1 MPCILPFMGSIA
13 CKFGGTSV
21 ATSDQI
27 RKIASIVEAN
37 AERKFII
44 VSAPGKRSS
53 EDQKVTDLF
62 YLAAETSKKGID
74 ATPILDIIK
83 QRFDDIIKG
92 LDLDLSIEDEV
103 NEISAQLKGANKDY
117 AASRGEYLNAKIIAS
132 FLNAEFVDPLENIFF
147 SKDGTLMVEKTY
159 ASLKESMKS
168 ESRYVIPGFY
178 GVSDSTEEVVTFS
191 RGGSDIT
198 GAIIARSVEA
208 NLYENWTDVD
218 GLLMTDPRIVDNP
231 LPIPEV
237 SYKELRELSYMGAQ
251 VLHDEAIFPVR
262 ELGIPVHIKNTN
274 SPDSQGTRIVDHAEH
289 RAIPIVG
296 IAGKEDFEAF
306 FIHKALMNKELG
318 FGRKLLEIFESHGVS
333 FEHFPSGI
341 DTVSVVVST
350 AEVDNKRELIL
361 EDIKNHLKVD
371 RVDSIRNLAL
381 IAVVGSGMAHHPGV
395 AATLFSSMAAEGI
408 NIRLIDQGVSE
419 ITIIIGVEMKDFK
432 TSVRAIYQAFIK
444 TINSK

>member
-1 MPCILPFMGSIA
+1 MSSIV

-27 RKIASIVEAN
+27 RKIAAIVDAN
-37 AERKFII
+37 PDRKYIV
-44 VSAPGKRSS
+44 VSAPGKRSP
-53 EDQKVTDLF
+53 EDQKITDLF
-62 YLAAETSKKGID
+62 YLAAETSNKGID
-74 ATPILDIIK
+74 ATPIIDIIK
-83 QRFDDIIKG
+83 QRFNDIIKG
-92 LDLDLSIEDEV
+92 LDLDLSIENEI
-103 NEISAQLKGANKDY
+103 NEISIQLKGANKDY

-132 FLNAEFVDPLENIFF
+132 YLKAKFVDPTKNIFF
-147 SKDGTLMVEKTY
+147 SKDGTLIADKTY
-159 ASLKESMKS
+159 LSLKETMS
-168 ESRYVIPGFY
+168 ENSRYVIPGFY
-178 GVSDSTEEVVTFS
+178 GISDSTAEVVTFS

-198 GAIIARSVEA
+198 GAIVARAVEA
-208 NLYENWTDVD
+208 DLYENWTDVD

-274 SPDSQGTRIVDHAEH
+274 SPDSKGTRIVDQAEH
-289 RAIPIVG
+289 RAVPIVG

-306 FIHKALMNKELG
+306 YVHKALMNKELG
-318 FGRKLLEIFESHGVS
+318 FGRKLLEIFETHGVS

-350 AEVDNKRELIL
+350 QEVENKRELIL
-361 EDIKNHLKVD
+361 EDIKNQLKVD
-371 RVDSIRNLAL
+371 GVDSIRNLAL

-432 TSVRAIYQAFIK
+432 ASVRAIYQAFIS